1 MKNSLLYLLTA
12 SIPLLILL
20 QSASP
25 ASAQTPPYAALVT
38 DLSGTV
44 MVQKAGRSDPERGV
58 WGMQLCRG
66 DQIRTK
72 ENSQVSI
79 LLQNSNLVTLGPS
92 SSLTIADNTP
102 GGSQKSVRQVNPD
115 LTPNL
120 SLLTFH
126 ESRDGEAEALAGL
139 RAGKTGADITPLNP
153 RNSKMRSSRPSF
165 EWVSE
170 RSHESYGVTL
180 LADTGAVWTCRTS
193 GTRMDYPGNE
203 RALEPGKSYFW
214 YVEGEDLFERTKSP
228 GVGFTI
234 LSSEEVKSVEEHE
247 RHLQRTI
254 APEGENSSVH
264 FLLGAYYD
272 QMGML
277 TEAIPEFRHI
287 AEKNPDAPLP
297 HEILGRLYE
306 KAALKD
312 QAIKE
317 LQKAVMLGK
326 TLQ

>member
-1 MKNSLLYLLTA
+1 
-12 SIPLLILL
+12 
-20 QSASP
+20 
-25 ASAQTPPYAALVT
+25 
-38 DLSGTV
+38 
-44 MVQKAGRSDPERGV
+44 MVQKAGRTDPERGV

-66 DQIRTK
+66 DQLRTK

-79 LLQNSNLVTLGPS
+79 LFQNSNLVTLGPN

-102 GGSQKSVRQVNPD
+102 GGSRNSVRKVNPD

-139 RAGKTGADITPLNP
+139 RAGKTETDITPMSP

-165 EWVSE
+165 EWVSA

-180 LADTGAVWTCRTS
+180 FADTGAVWTCRT
-193 GTRMDYPGNE
+193 GTTRLDYPGSE

-214 YVEGEDLFERTKSP
+214 YVEGEDLFEKTKSP
-228 GVGFTI
+228 DAGFTL
-234 LSSEEVKSVEEHE
+234 LSSEDVKCVEEQE
-247 RHLQRTI
+247 RHLRQTMGGD
-254 APEGENSSVH
+254 GENSSVQ

-272 QMGML
+272 QMGLVM
-277 TEAIPEFRHI
+277 EAIPQFRLL

-306 KAALKD
+306 KAGLKD
-312 QAIKE
+312 QAIRE

-326 TLQ
+326 ILQ